1 MTGKIAFLSLLLI
14 GLFSLNSNAQLKK
27 SLGVL
32 GDVTKLGLPEDKEQ
46 FSKDFLDAL
55 TPDTDMGLG
64 ADVLEKL
71 NGKNKSFVDD
81 VVGILGGGGSN
92 DDMLEKI
99 GLKKKEKDDFIQKFL
114 GDGNAGKYYS
124 SIKKKVDS
132 FKTKYK
138 VAKMFM

>member
-1 MTGKIAFLSLLLI
+1 M
-14 GLFSLNSNAQLKK
+14 
-27 SLGVL
+27 
-32 GDVTKLGLPEDKEQ
+32 GDLTKLGLPEDKEQ

-55 TPDTDMGLG
+55 TPDTDLGLG

-92 DDMLEKI
+92 NDMLEKI
-99 GLKKKEKDDFIQKFL
+99 GLKKKEKDDFIQKLL
-114 GDGNAGKYYS
+114 GEGNAGKYYS
-124 SIKKKVDS
+124 SIKKKVES

>member
-1 MTGKIAFLSLLLI
+1 MKGKIILLSLLLI
-14 GLFSLNSNAQLKK
+14 SIFALNGNAQLNK
-27 SLGVL
+27 SLGNI

-46 FSKDFLDAL
+46 FSKDFLSAL
-55 TPDTDMGLG
+55 TPDTDLGLG
-64 ADVLEKL
+64 ADVMEKL

-99 GLKKKEKDDFIQKFL
+99 GLKKKEKDDFIQKLL
-114 GDGNAGKYYS
+114 GEGNAGKYYS

>member
-1 MTGKIAFLSLLLI
+1 MKGRIIFLIMLFI
-14 GLFSLNSNAQLKK
+14 GIFSLNSNAQLKK
-27 SLGVL
+27 SIGGLD
-32 GDVTKLGLPEDKEQ
+32 DVTKLGLPDDKEQ

-55 TPDTDMGLG
+55 TPDNDLGLS
-64 ADVLEKL
+64 ADVLDKL

-81 VVGILGGGGSN
+81 VVGILGGGGSS

-99 GLKKKEKDDFIQKFL
+99 GLKKKEKDDFIQKLL
-114 GDGNAGKYYS
+114 GEGYAGKYYS
-124 SIKKKVDS
+124 SIKKKVES

>member
-99 GLKKKEKDDFIQKFL
+99 GLKKKEKDDFIQKLL